1 MLNTNGKDTKDIL
14 GLERCECKEIH
25 QILCKME
32 MNEIEQQL
40 GYFNIIVLIVG
51 FILSLFLGIVG
62 YTLNRLLMGVNAQ
75 IVDLYARYS
84 NNNQFIV

>member
-1 MLNTNGKDTKDIL
+1 
-14 GLERCECKEIH
+14 
-25 QILCKME
+25 

-51 FILSLFLGIVG
+51 FILSLFLGIEG

>member
-1 MLNTNGKDTKDIL
+1 MNGKDIKDII

-62 YTLNRLLMGVNAQ
+62 YTLNRLLVN
-75 IVDLYARYS
+75 LYARYS

>member
-1 MLNTNGKDTKDIL
+1 
-14 GLERCECKEIH
+14 
-25 QILCKME
+25 

-62 YTLNRLLMGVNAQ
+62 YALNRLLMGVNAQ

>member
-1 MLNTNGKDTKDIL
+1 
-14 GLERCECKEIH
+14 
-25 QILCKME
+25 

-62 YTLNRLLMGVNAQ
+62 HTLNRLLMGVNAQ

>member
-1 MLNTNGKDTKDIL
+1 
-14 GLERCECKEIH
+14 
-25 QILCKME
+25 

-51 FILSLFLGIVG
+51 FILSLFLGIVR

>member
-1 MLNTNGKDTKDIL
+1 MK
-14 GLERCECKEIH
+14 
-25 QILCKME
+25 
-32 MNEIEQQL
+32 MNEIEEQL
-40 GYFNIIVLIVG
+40 GYFNIIVLVVG

-84 NNNQFIV
+84 NNTFFLE